1 MTSRQKKITMIAVLI
16 VALGLLIG
24 SFFLFAPKALRSYC
38 RKQGVEYQYATCRFR
53 LPGTLTF
60 SGFQLQKA
68 DEFSFAAE
76 HLEWKGSLWDCLLGR
91 WNAKTLQMN
100 NAALQITQTR
110 HAGKVQLS
118 KITLELQDI
127 AMESRANGSMKAVV
141 DEINLQ
147 NNGTLRGGNLEINSL
162 CIFSK
167 EWLLDLLQGQI
178 SVSDVILSQGE
189 LSLGTLSGTVDYAL
203 QQDADDSWQLISG
216 AGEAAP
222 LNQIQVR
229 LSGREVLNALVRS
242 GSWNKASEQQEASL
256 ELTAS
261 CIDSDPLLALFAPEA
276 YAWASGRLKYLQLDL
291 HSRGRDKEDFLR
303 NIEGSVALDIE
314 QLNLKNS
321 PFIEIFS
328 RRTTLDL
335 PDLLRFEQGSAI
347 LKIANQ
353 TCRVLTTTP
362 FRGQHPII
370 EANGTVAFT
379 GRLQVKLDLGFSQ
392 ELEKLMQTKRYFL
405 PFALLCHRKNGY
417 LMLPGSL
424 TLTGTLDNPSVDLT
438 DLMKASAKAG
448 LKTLFEDAAGRIGI
462 RLQRSDK
469 DAKE

>member
-167 EWLLDLLQGQI
+167 EWLFDLLQGQI

-203 QQDADDSWQLISG
+203 QQDAADSWQLISG
-216 AGEAAP
+216 AEAAVP

-276 YAWASGRLKYLQLDL
+276 YAWASGRFKYLQLDL

-335 PDLLRFEQGSAI
+335 PDLLRFDRGSAI

-353 TCRVLTTTP
+353 ACRVLTTAP
-362 FRGQHPII
+362 FRGQHPVI
-370 EANGTVAFT
+370 EAN
-379 GRLQVKLDLGFSQ
+379 
-392 ELEKLMQTKRYFL
+392 
-405 PFALLCHRKNGY
+405 
-417 LMLPGSL
+417 
-424 TLTGTLDNPSVDLT
+424 
-438 DLMKASAKAG
+438 
-448 LKTLFEDAAGRIGI
+448 
-462 RLQRSDK
+462 
-469 DAKE
+469 